1 MSILYISATASIDI
15 YTLSYTTLFR
25 SLRFMPEPFPQR
37 SAWSKL
43 FQPGVNAQRGFR
55 NSTGPKPLDEETLAI
70 FRACLVVNTLDRKS
84 TRLNSSHE
92 WISYAVFCLRKK
104 IKSHY

>member
-1 MSILYISATASIDI
+1 WLKELGPSTSLRYPSAFGGSLNWFASLGLFLQLVEIPTAEF
-15 YTLSYTTLFR
+15 LP
-25 SLRFMPEPFPQR
+25 SLRFMPEPFPQK

-70 FRACLVVNTLDRKS
+70 FRGCLVVNTLE
-84 TRLNSSHE
+84 LNHFRSP
-92 WISYAVFCLRKK
+92 L
-104 IKSHY
+104 